1 MHMQGKLQVNWTN
14 SKKKVYKTK
23 QKMKRKKRGGGV
35 EVHKVNCNNKRAKK
49 HSPGNPKFSNS
60 SIHSLVKQLADVE
73 FMRCDYAIAP

>member
-1 MHMQGKLQVNWTN
+1 
-14 SKKKVYKTK
+14 
-23 QKMKRKKRGGGV
+23 MKKKRGGGGV
-35 EVHKVNCNNKRAKK
+35 YEVNGNKKRAKK